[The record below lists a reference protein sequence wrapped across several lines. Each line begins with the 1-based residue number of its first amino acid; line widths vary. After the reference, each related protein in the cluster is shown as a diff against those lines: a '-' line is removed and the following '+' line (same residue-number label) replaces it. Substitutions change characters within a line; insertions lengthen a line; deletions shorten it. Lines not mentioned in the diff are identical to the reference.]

1 MSYEHASVVH
11 PDMPP
16 RLVTPE
22 SKGRRPFGLKAIILL
37 MLLQVIVSIGI
48 FALYAYLNSNW
59 ADESIEGVIEFSSW
73 FDLVTLPLLLVL
85 RLVAVVGLW
94 QMKRWAWFLTMCLL
108 AYAMAFDAI
117 SFFRGDAYY
126 IAMVL
131 NVLTVFYLNLREVQS
146 LFIRPGER
154 KS

>member
-1 MSYEHASVVH
+1 MVH

-16 RLVTPE
+16 PPVTPE
-22 SKGRRPFGLKAIILL
+22 LKGRRPFGLKAIILL

-59 ADESIEGVIEFSSW
+59 ADESIESAIDFSSW
-73 FDLVTLPLLLVL
+73 FDLVSLPLMLVL

-94 QMKRWAWFLTMCLL
+94 QMRRWAWFLTMCLL

-117 SFFRGDAYY
+117 AFFNGDAYY